1 MNPAVHVMETP
12 RGRPQ
17 TGRMVSTTSS
27 SAVAPVL
34 VTGATGKTGTRVTRG
49 LEARGLPVRAAS
61 RTGAVPFSWED
72 RSTWGAALA
81 GAGAVSIAYAP
92 DLAVP
97 GAAETVAA
105 LASAATDAGVR
116 RIVLVAGRGEEE
128 ARRAEQLVRAVAPH
142 ATVVRAAFFMQNFSE
157 SVFAES
163 LVDGEL
169 ALPVGDVPEP
179 FVDAEDVAA
188 AMVAGL
194 AEPGHEARTYEVTGP
209 RMLTFAD
216 AVAEI
221 AAATGRDVRYAS
233 VPAADYAAALAG
245 AGLPAGVAD
254 LLMYLFTE
262 VLDGRNARLTDGVQ
276 QALGRPPRDFAAYAA
291 DAARAGAWDVEARV
305 RRSPR

>member
-1 MNPAVHVMETP
+1 MKDGARGMETP
-12 RGRPQ
+12 ARRPQ
-17 TGRMVSTTSS
+17 TGRMTSS
-27 SAVAPVL
+27 TPSAPTAPAPVL

-61 RTGAVPFSWED
+61 RSGAVPFSWED
-72 RSTWGAALA
+72 RTTWAPALA
-81 GAGAVSIAYAP
+81 GAGALSIAYAP

-105 LASAATDAGVR
+105 LATAATGSGVR
-116 RIVLVAGRGEEE
+116 RIVLLSGRGEEE
-128 ARRAEQLVRAVAPH
+128 AQRAERLVREVAPH

-157 SVFAES
+157 SLFAES
-163 LVDGEL
+163 LLDGEL

-194 AEPGHEARTYEVTGP
+194 AEPGHEGRTYEVTGP
-209 RMLTFAD
+209 RMLTFAE

-221 AAATGRDVRYAS
+221 AAATGRDVRYVR
-233 VPAADYAAALAG
+233 VPPADYAAALAG

-254 LLMYLFTE
+254 LLMYLFTG
-262 VLDGRNARLTDGVQ
+262 VLDGRNAHLADGVRE
-276 QALGRPPRDFAAYAA
+276 ALGRPPRDFAAYAA
-291 DAARAGAWDVEARV
+291 EAARAGAWDVTAAAAR
-305 RRSPR
+305 